1 VIELKEYET
10 SFDMLDK
17 ISVRD
22 LMRWNSI
29 LGSTV
34 LREDGTRILKLW
46 DTAVQMGFIAAWKSE
61 LMPDYKTPLEDIYDP
76 KVANLI
82 MDVTMTITK
91 HIHDMQALEK
101 N

>member
-1 VIELKEYET
+1 L
-10 SFDMLDK
+10 
-17 ISVRD
+17 
-22 LMRWNSI
+22 
-29 LGSTV
+29 
-34 LREDGTRILKLW
+34 
-46 DTAVQMGFIAAWKSE
+46 
-61 LMPDYKTPLEDIYDP
+61 PDYKTPLEDIYDP